1 MSKETVNKLIRQ
13 FNLLLKMLSIANPDY
28 KNAIRNKEVLEN
40 DRT

>member
-13 FNLLLKMLSIANPDY
+13 FDLLLKMLSITNPDY